1 MNVLING
8 MEMPKCC
15 AECPAGAYE
24 YNDNDERCF
33 VCGFIKSQHP
43 WECEHVEIDGIDTTK
58 ARADFC
64 PLIEIPTPHGRLI
77 DADELINELASMHVG
92 GLEAIKKYTGEDT
105 WTSGLHTAWR
115 TIDDADT
122 VIEAGGLT

>member
-1 MNVLING
+1 MSVLING

-15 AECPAGAYE
+15 EECVVGAYE

-77 DADELINELASMHVG
+77 DADELANKTFYGATSAPYITY
-92 GLEAIKKYTGEDT
+92 KKFV
-105 WTSGLHTAWR
+105 
-115 TIDDADT
+115 DAPT
-122 VIEAGGLT
+122 VIEAEE

>member
-1 MNVLING
+1 MSVLIKG

-15 AECPAGAYE
+15 EECVAGAYE

-58 ARADFC
+58 TRADFC
-64 PLIEIPTPHGRLI
+64 PLIEVPPHGRLI
-77 DADELINELASMHVG
+77 DADAIQDYNVETFGQRLLI
-92 GLEAIKKYTGEDT
+92 IDT
-105 WTSGLHTAWR
+105 AP
-115 TIDDADT
+115 T
-122 VIEAGGLT
+122 VIEAEE